1 MHSQRRTRSALK
13 SSSRRL
19 LASAAAA
26 LAVAQVAVPAR
37 AASRDWNAA
46 TGNWST
52 SANWTP
58 TGMPGGLDVVS
69 IGNTAAAENATVQLN
84 VNSTIAQLTLT
95 DGMTLDTNLFSIFVG
110 TTTSLSGANTV
121 GSTTFATTLRI
132 ENGIGSH
139 DFRTDNLNVTNL
151 ARVNLVG
158 GGILRVDDFF
168 LLDGSSRLTGD
179 GVINLTGSAAS
190 VFQIDGDVA
199 PGFGGIT
206 INQQGTGRIDLDGGI
221 GGDRT
226 IDVTNTN
233 GTGTAFASLTVNG
246 DQLLDAFDDSLEIGS
261 SNSVNMNL
269 TNGWTLGGAGKL
281 RFTKNPSFS
290 GPAQLNG
297 STVTF
302 NGDIEFSGN
311 ALGQINAPA
320 IINPTMS
327 VSMPDI
333 SLMDFNA
340 ATTING
346 GNFTLGHFARLTF
359 DGPTTVNGGTFTTF
373 NNNALDGD
381 VTFNGTTTYGGT
393 VTFNGN
399 ARQDGN
405 VVVNTAATI
414 NANLFD
420 MDGSAPHNFYTL
432 AGDLT
437 INADAIDPFD
447 GDFNG
452 AISVVGNGSMSAGN
466 LTVNLPAGQSWR
478 ANGTVSLQGPSS
490 NVFNTALSGSPV
502 ALAGHTHVDRN
513 NAVTARVDFAGGGTT
528 TINPAST
535 LRIVGGASVADPN
548 TISGGLITG
557 EGTLQSSGAR
567 ALVGFGTISTA
578 HISFINGAELR
589 AKGGTLTVNGN
600 AIEDMGVIGTADDT
614 GTLNFSSSYN
624 MASTHRMDLQGG
636 RVVGAAIANNGTI
649 TGRGTIANEALSN
662 SKVITAVGGEL
673 VLNPTSSL
681 DLDGTLG
688 GVPVVNAIGGDVHVV
703 NALTDAFDGIAN
715 IGGGRTMRLGAGW
728 SLGSGGTVNL
738 GGSLVQPATLA
749 GGGLQALFGRVN
761 VSFGGQF
768 DMPTGFLAG
777 SSVSLPNASDQLTL
791 LKGAAINNGATFT
804 GNGSLR
810 NAGASTLDIN
820 GTASVGVHVYNAG
833 TIRAGGGNGNVG
845 SISLRSITSAASST
859 LAVDIGGAGAGTH
872 FDRIEVTNGA
882 TLDGTLALTTLN
894 NYSPAYLASHE
905 VIHAGGNGISGTF
918 DTITGGQ
925 VTPTKFWAVTYD
937 ADSVFATMA
946 RPGDA
951 NLDGQV
957 NLQDFNILAGH
968 FGQGGGTWQSADF
981 TGDGQ
986 VNLMDF
992 NLLAGNFGISASG
1005 PDALPGAWAA
1015 VAQSVPEPQFAGA
1028 FALAGVLSSVRRRRK

>member
-1 MHSQRRTRSALK
+1 
-13 SSSRRL
+13 
-19 LASAAAA
+19 
-26 LAVAQVAVPAR
+26 
-37 AASRDWNAA
+37 
-46 TGNWST
+46 
-52 SANWTP
+52 
-58 TGMPGGLDVVS
+58 MPGGLDIVS
-69 IGNTAAAENATVQLN
+69 IGNTAEAGNAMVLLN
-84 VNSTIAQLTLT
+84 VNSTIAQLALT
-95 DGMTLDTNLFSIFVG
+95 DGMTLDTNAFSMFVG
-110 TTTSLSGANTV
+110 TTTSLSGANAV

-139 DFRTDNLNVTNL
+139 DFRTDNLNVTNS

-168 LLDGSSRLTGD
+168 LLDGSSRITGD

-190 VFQIDGDVA
+190 VFQIDGDFV

-226 IDVTNTN
+226 IDVTTTN

-246 DQLLDAFDDSLEIGS
+246 DQLLDAFDDTPEIGS
-261 SNSVNMNL
+261 SNSANMNL

-320 IINPTMS
+320 IINPTMN
-327 VSMPDI
+327 VSMPAS
-333 SLMDFNA
+333 SLLDFNG

-346 GNFTLGHFARLTF
+346 GSFGLGQFARLTF

-373 NNNALDGD
+373 NSNALDGD

-399 ARQDGN
+399 ARQKGN
-405 VVVNTAATI
+405 VIVNNAATI
-414 NANLFD
+414 HADTFD
-420 MDGSAPHNFYTL
+420 MGGSPSNFYTL
-432 AGDLT
+432 AGSLT
-437 INADAIDPFD
+437 INADAIDALGNEFD
-447 GDFNG
+447 G
-452 AISVVGNGSMSAGN
+452 AISVVGGSTSAGN
-466 LTVNLPAGQSWR
+466 LTVNLPAGQTWR

-490 NVFNTALSGSPV
+490 SAFNTALSGSPV

-513 NAVTARVDFAGGGTT
+513 NAITARVDFAGGGTT

-535 LRIVGGASVADPN
+535 LRVVGGASVADPN

-557 EGTLQSSGAR
+557 DGTLQSSGAR
-567 ALVGFGTISTA
+567 ALVGFGTISTD

-600 AIEDMGVIGTADDT
+600 GIEDMGVIGTADAT
-614 GTLNFSSSYN
+614 GTLNFSSSYS
-624 MASTHRMDLQGG
+624 MQSTHRMDLLGG
-636 RVVGAAIANNGTI
+636 RVIGAAISNNGTI
-649 TGRGTIANEALSN
+649 TGHGTIANHSLYN
-662 SKVITAVGGEL
+662 SKVISAVGGEL
-673 VLNPTSSL
+673 VLNPTSGL
-681 DLDGTLG
+681 DLDGNLG
-688 GVPVVNAIGGDVHVV
+688 TVPVVNAVGGNLHVV
-703 NALTDAFDGIAN
+703 NALTDAFDGVAN
-715 IGGGRTMRLGAGW
+715 VGGGRTMRLDAGW
-728 SLGSGGTVNL
+728 SLGPGGTLNL
-738 GGSLVQPATLA
+738 GGSILQPATLA

-768 DMPTGFLAG
+768 DMPTGFLTG
-777 SSVSLPNASDQLTL
+777 SSVSLPNASDQITL
-791 LKGAAINNGATFT
+791 LKGGAINSGATFT

-810 NAGASTLDIN
+810 NAVASTLDVN
-820 GTASVGVHVYNAG
+820 NTASVGVHLYNEG

-845 SISLRSITSAASST
+845 SISLRSITNAASST
-859 LAVDIGGAGAGTH
+859 LAVDIGGAGAGTQ
-872 FDRIEVTNGA
+872 FDRIDVTNGA

-894 NYSPAYLASHE
+894 NYNPAYLASHE
-905 VIHAGGNGISGTF
+905 LIHAGGNGINGIF
-918 DTITGGQ
+918 DNITGVQ
-925 VTPTKFWAVTYD
+925 VTPTKFWAVTYSTS
-937 ADSVFATMA
+937 SVFATMA

-951 NLDGQV
+951 NLDGAV
-957 NLQDFNILAGH
+957 NLSDFNILASH
-968 FGQGGGTWQSADF
+968 FGLGGASWRTADF
-981 TGDGQ
+981 NGDGG
-986 VNLMDF
+986 VNLLDF
-992 NLLAGNFGISASG
+992 NLLAGNFGIAASG

-1015 VAQSVPEPQFAGA
+1015 VAQSVPEPQFAA
-1028 FALAGVLSSVRRRRK
+1028 ATVLAGVLTSVRRRRK